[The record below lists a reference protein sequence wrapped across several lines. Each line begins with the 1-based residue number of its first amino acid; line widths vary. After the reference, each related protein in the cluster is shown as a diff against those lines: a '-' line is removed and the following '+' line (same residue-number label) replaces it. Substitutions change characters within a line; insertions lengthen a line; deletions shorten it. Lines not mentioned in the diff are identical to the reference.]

1 MYQNSILQKVCGVA
15 CILILIIASSVNM
28 DARPQGEDIRINLEL
43 KNATLQKAMDEIKE
57 QSPYLFFTS
66 QVDLTKTITISV
78 KNETIGN
85 VCRQVFSPIGIDFK
99 INGHYIYLSNK
110 PITKPRTL
118 TGMVTDQNGLPVPG
132 VSVFVQGSTTG
143 TTTDIDGSFSL
154 SVPAEQLD
162 GKLEFNS
169 LGYETITLSI
179 GDRSIFNVT
188 INEEAI
194 SLEATVV
201 TALGIR
207 RDQKALSYNVQE
219 VKSDVINTIK
229 DANFINSLSGK
240 VAGVNINSSSSG
252 VGGASKVVLR
262 GNKSISQSS
271 NALYVIDGIPMYNFG
286 GGGGTE
292 FDSKG
297 ESESIADINPEDIE
311 SISVLTGA
319 AAAALYGSEAA
330 NGAIMITTKKGHSGN
345 VKARFS
351 SNVDF
356 LSPFRL
362 PEFQNSY
369 GTGLNGK
376 AGNSGTYSWGSYIPE
391 SARYN
396 YSPKDYFETGSTYTN
411 AFSVS
416 GGSDKNQTYFSAA
429 TVNSDGII
437 PNNRYDRYNF
447 TFRNTS
453 YFLQDKLKIDASASY
468 IIQKDQNMTNQ
479 GVYSNPL
486 VPVYLFPRG
495 DDFNVYRIFERYN
508 AGTKLMEQF
517 WSTDLEGDL
526 RMQNPYWINYRN
538 LRNND
543 KKRYMMSFSASY
555 DFLDWLNVTGRV
567 RIDNADNLFTQK
579 LYASSNAT
587 LTEGGVNGHYTE
599 ARTYDK
605 QTYADIIMNI
615 NKALGKD
622 WSLVANLGAS
632 YNNIGTDE
640 LRYGGPIQDNGLANV
655 FNVFDLDDTKKR
667 ASKSG
672 WNDETQSIFGSV
684 EIGWKRML
692 YLTATGRNDWASQL
706 AGSSTKSFFYP
717 SVGLSW
723 IPTSIW
729 ETGALSYLKLRGSIA
744 SVGMPFP
751 RFLTIPTYEY
761 DATNRIWKDK
771 THYPIGD
778 LKPERT
784 LTYEVG
790 IEAKLWQDLS
800 ANVSL
805 YLADTYNQTF
815 DPSLPPSSSYTTI
828 YLQTGSVRNTGVE
841 ASIGYNHTWGEFTW
855 DSGFTFSRNRN
866 EIRDLADGAVNP
878 ITGESLNLDKL
889 EIKALGKAKYILRKG
904 GTLGDLYTTSDL
916 KRNNYGYIELDD
928 NGEVSLVDN
937 GEELFLGSVF
947 PEYNLAW
954 RNDFT
959 WKGLHFGFLVSGR
972 VGGICY
978 SATQANLDLYGVSKA
993 SAEARDAGGVL
1004 VNGRQLVSAQKWYQ
1018 KIGSQSG
1025 LPQYYTYDATNF
1037 RLQELSLGYTLP
1049 RKWFRDKAALTL
1061 SLVGHNLFMIWCKAP
1076 FDPESVASTG
1086 NNYQG
1091 IDYFMMPSLRSLGF
1105 NVKFDF

>member
-1 MYQNSILQKVCGVA
+1 MNRYRIPQRSCCLFLF
-15 CILILIIASSVNM
+15 LILFLLP
-28 DARPQGEDIRINLEL
+28 ARATPGLQSDDVRL
-43 KNATLQKAMDEIKE
+43 TLQLKDVTLAKAIDSIKE
-57 QSPYLFFTS
+57 QSPYLFFISIT
-66 QVDLTKTITISV
+66 DLDRKVSLSV
-78 KNETIGN
+78 KDETIES
-85 VCRQVFSPIGIDFK
+85 VCAKLFTPLK
-99 INGHYIYLSNK
+99 ISWRVNGHYIYLTNAPESSSV
-110 PITKPRTL
+110 TV
-118 TGMVTDQNGLPVPG
+118 TGTVTDGSGTAVPG
-132 VSVFVQGSTTG
+132 AAVVVQGTSTG
-143 TTTDIDGSFSL
+143 TVTDIDGHFTL
-154 SVPAEQLD
+154 LVPGDLL
-162 GKLEFNS
+162 GGTLEFNS
-169 LGYETITLSI
+169 LGYAIVCREI
-179 GDRSIFNVT
+179 GERRVFNVT
-188 INEEAI
+188 LREE
-194 SLEATVV
+194 STELEGTVV

-219 VKSDVINTIK
+219 VKSDLLTAVK
-229 DANFINSLSGK
+229 DANFINSLNGK
-240 VAGVNINSSSSG
+240 VAGVNINASSSG

-297 ESESIADINPEDIE
+297 ASESIADINPEDIE

-330 NGAIMITTKKGHSGN
+330 NGAVMITTRSGHAGKVS
-345 VKARFS
+345 ATFT
-351 SNVDF
+351 SNTEF

-362 PEFQNSY
+362 PEFQSRY

-376 AGNSGTYSWGSYIPE
+376 SGNSGTYSWGAKLPDGTKG
-391 SARYN
+391 
-396 YSPKDYFETGSTYTN
+396 YSPSDYFETGHSYTN
-411 AFSVS
+411 SFTLS
-416 GGSDKNQTYFSAA
+416 GGTDRNRTYLSAA
-429 TVNSDGII
+429 ALNSDGII

-447 TFRNTS
+447 TFRNTT
-453 YFLQDKLKIDASASY
+453 YLLRDRLKIDASAGY
-468 IIQKDQNMTNQ
+468 IMQKDQNMTNQ

-486 VPVYLFPRG
+486 VPAYLFPRG
-495 DDFNVYRIFERYN
+495 DNFNVYRSFERYN

-517 WSTDLEGDL
+517 WSSDLEGDL

-543 KKRYMMSFSASY
+543 KKRYMLSLSVSF
-555 DFLDWLNVTGRV
+555 DILDWLDVAGRV
-567 RIDNADNLFTQK
+567 RVDNASNLYTQK

-587 LTEGGVNGHYTE
+587 LTEGGTNGHYTE

-605 QTYADIIMNI
+605 QTYADLMLNA
-615 NKALGKD
+615 NKSWREWSIAASLGT
-622 WSLVANLGAS
+622 S

-672 WNDETQSIFGSV
+672 WNDETQSVFGSV
-684 EIGWKRML
+684 EVGWRRSL
-692 YLTATGRNDWASQL
+692 YLTVTGRNDWASQL
-706 AGSSTKSFFYP
+706 AGSSSKSFFYP
-717 SVGLSW
+717 SAGLSW
-723 IPTSIW
+723 VPTAMW
-729 ETGALSYLKLRGSIA
+729 ETGALSYLKLRGSVA

-751 RFLTIPTYEY
+751 RFLTIPTYKY

-784 LTYEVG
+784 LTWEVG
-790 IEAKLWQDLS
+790 LETRLWQDLS
-800 ANVSL
+800 VNLSW

-841 ASIGYNHTWGEFTW
+841 ASLGYSHSWGGFTW
-855 DSGFTFSRNRN
+855 DSGFTFSHNRN
-866 EIRDLADGAVNP
+866 EITDLADGAVNP
-878 ITGESLNLDKL
+878 VTGESLDLEKL
-889 EIKALGKAKYILRKG
+889 EIKALGKAKFILRKG
-904 GTLGDLYTTSDL
+904 GTLGDLYTSSGL

-937 GEELFLGSVF
+937 GEELCLGSVF
-947 PEYNLAW
+947 PTCNLAW
-954 RNDFT
+954 RNDFS
-959 WKGLHFGFLVSGR
+959 WNGFHLGFLFSGR
-972 VGGICY
+972 IGGICY
-978 SATQANLDLYGVSKA
+978 SATQANLDLYGVSEA
-993 SAEARDAGGVL
+993 SASARDAGGVL
-1004 VNGRQLVSAQKWYQ
+1004 VNGRELISAQKWYQ

-1025 LPQYYTYDATNF
+1025 LPQYYTYDATSF
-1037 RLQELSLGYTLP
+1037 RLQELSVGYTMP
-1049 RKWFRDKAALTL
+1049 RKWFRDRASLTL
-1061 SLVGHNLFMIWCKAP
+1061 SFVGHNLWMIWCRAP

-1091 IDYFMMPSLRSLGF
+1091 IDYFMMPSLRSLGL
-1105 NVKFDF
+1105 NVRLDF

>member
-1 MYQNSILQKVCGVA
+1 MNRYRIPQRSCCLFLF
-15 CILILIIASSVNM
+15 LILFLLPAKAAPGLQS
-28 DARPQGEDIRINLEL
+28 EDVRL
-43 KNATLQKAMDEIKE
+43 TLQLKDVTLAKAIDSIKE
-57 QSPYLFFTS
+57 QSPYLFFISIT
-66 QVDLTKTITISV
+66 DLDRKVSLSV
-78 KNETIGN
+78 KDETIES
-85 VCRQVFSPIGIDFK
+85 VCAKLFTPLK
-99 INGHYIYLSNK
+99 ISWRVNGHYIYLTNAPESS
-110 PITKPRTL
+110 PVTL
-118 TGMVTDQNGLPVPG
+118 TGTVTDGAGAAVPG
-132 VSVFVQGSTTG
+132 AAVVVQGTSTG
-143 TTTDIDGSFSL
+143 TVTDIDGHFTL
-154 SVPAEQLD
+154 LVPGDLL
-162 GKLEFNS
+162 GGTLEFNS
-169 LGYETITLSI
+169 LGYAIVRREI
-179 GDRSIFNVT
+179 GERRVFNVT
-188 INEEAI
+188 LREE
-194 SLEATVV
+194 STELEGTVV

-219 VKSDVINTIK
+219 VRSDLLTAVK
-229 DANFINSLSGK
+229 DANFINSLNGK
-240 VAGVNINSSSSG
+240 VAGVNINASSSG

-297 ESESIADINPEDIE
+297 ATESIADINPEDIE

-330 NGAIMITTKKGHSGN
+330 NGAVMITTRSGHAGKVS
-345 VKARFS
+345 AMFT
-351 SNVDF
+351 SNTEF

-362 PEFQNSY
+362 PEFQSRY

-376 AGNSGTYSWGSYIPE
+376 SGNSGTYSWGAKLPDGTKGYTPS
-391 SARYN
+391 
-396 YSPKDYFETGSTYTN
+396 DYFETGHSYTN
-411 AFSVS
+411 SFTLS
-416 GGSDKNQTYFSAA
+416 GGTDRNRTYLSAA
-429 TVNSDGII
+429 ALNSDGII

-447 TFRNTS
+447 TFRNTT
-453 YFLQDKLKIDASASY
+453 YLLRDRLKIDASAGY
-468 IIQKDQNMTNQ
+468 IMQKDQNMTNQ

-486 VPVYLFPRG
+486 VPAYLFPRG
-495 DDFNVYRIFERYN
+495 DNFNVYRSFERYN

-517 WSTDLEGDL
+517 WSSDLEGDL

-543 KKRYMMSFSASY
+543 KKRYMLSLSVSF
-555 DFLDWLNVTGRV
+555 DILDWLDVAGRV
-567 RIDNADNLFTQK
+567 RVDNASNLYTRK

-587 LTEGGVNGHYTE
+587 LTEGGSNGHYTE

-605 QTYADIIMNI
+605 QTYADLMLSA
-615 NKALGKD
+615 NKSWREWSIAASLGT
-622 WSLVANLGAS
+622 S

-672 WNDETQSIFGSV
+672 WNDETQSVFGSV
-684 EIGWKRML
+684 EVGWRRSL
-692 YLTATGRNDWASQL
+692 YLTVTGRNDWASQL
-706 AGSSTKSFFYP
+706 AGSSSKSFFYP
-717 SVGLSW
+717 SAGLSW
-723 IPTSIW
+723 VPTAMW
-729 ETGALSYLKLRGSIA
+729 ETGALSYLKLRGSVA

-784 LTYEVG
+784 LTWEVG
-790 IEAKLWQDLS
+790 LETRLWQDLS
-800 ANVSL
+800 VNLSW

-841 ASIGYNHTWGEFTW
+841 ASLGYSHSWGGFTW
-855 DSGFTFSRNRN
+855 DSGFTFSHNRN
-866 EIRDLADGAVNP
+866 EITDLADGAVNP
-878 ITGESLNLDKL
+878 VTGESLDLEKL
-889 EIKALGKAKYILRKG
+889 EIKALGKAKFILRKG
-904 GTLGDLYTTSDL
+904 GTLGDLYTSSGL

-937 GEELFLGSVF
+937 GEELCLGSVF
-947 PEYNLAW
+947 PTCNLAW
-954 RNDFT
+954 RNDFS
-959 WKGLHFGFLVSGR
+959 WNGFHLGFLFSGR
-972 VGGICY
+972 IGGICY
-978 SATQANLDLYGVSKA
+978 SATQANLDLYGVSEA
-993 SAEARDAGGVL
+993 SASARDAGGVL
-1004 VNGRQLVSAQKWYQ
+1004 VNGRELISAQKWYQ

-1025 LPQYYTYDATNF
+1025 LPQYYTYDATSF
-1037 RLQELSLGYTLP
+1037 RLQELSVGYTMP
-1049 RKWFRDKAALTL
+1049 RKWFRDRASLTL
-1061 SLVGHNLFMIWCKAP
+1061 SFVGHNLWMIWCRAP

-1091 IDYFMMPSLRSLGF
+1091 IDYFMMPSLRSLGL
-1105 NVKFDF
+1105 NVRLDF